1 MSGESKT
8 ISSSEESLH
17 KEALKELDEILSE
30 NLEIYYDYE
39 SVKRYYAPKFKT
51 LEDIDEEIRKA
62 GGIESVCTYFN
73 PDVHPPSCIYEDRY
87 PTTKYGD
94 HREVKQ
100 LIRDI
105 KRDLPS
111 SKNLDK
117 FFNNICKK
125 LWEKDPVLNNDKYGS
140 SSQEQMN
147 YVDSFLQDFE
157 NIQENTPFNLDTSS
171 DLKNAYHKWLKKCRI
186 IKSHT
191 LEVTKKGVCQNMSDT
206 FSNLLFECKYKLGIR
221 GGYKKK
227 KRKTRRKRKSRKRKP
242 RRKKSSRKKS
252 RKRKSRKR

>member
-8 ISSSEESLH
+8 IYSSEESLY
-17 KEALKELDEILSE
+17 KETLKELDEILSE

-94 HREVKQ
+94 HKQVKQ

-117 FFNNICKK
+117 FFNNICKI
-125 LWEKDPVLNNDKYGS
+125 LWKKDPVLNNDIYGS

-147 YVDSFLQDFE
+147 YVGSFLQDFE
-157 NIQENTPFNLDTSS
+157 NIHENTPFNLDTSS

-227 KRKTRRKRKSRKRKP
+227 KRKSRKRKSHKRKSRRKRKTRKRKSRKR
-242 RRKKSSRKKS
+242 
-252 RKRKSRKR
+252 